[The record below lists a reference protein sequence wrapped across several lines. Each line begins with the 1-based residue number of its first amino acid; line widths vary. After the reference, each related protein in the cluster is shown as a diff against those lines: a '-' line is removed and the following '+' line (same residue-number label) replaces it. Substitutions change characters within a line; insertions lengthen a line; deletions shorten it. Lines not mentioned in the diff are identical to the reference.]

1 MDYNF
6 KLTTVRKNLILKTA
20 IFIAVFLM
28 ISLVTNTSALMAQ
41 EVFSPGQEDQSVKE
55 LQAKLEELSFFSV
68 TQTGLY
74 GEKTRRAV
82 ERFQAAADLRPDGIA
97 GPTTLKAIEKAL
109 NRIDISQR
117 KNLKIYTHNV
127 DVVYLQYKLN
137 QLGYLATEPTGL
149 FRRLTQ
155 KAVKEF
161 QSDNDLNSDGIV
173 GRTTWQALENQ
184 INKLD
189 QTTYNSDD
197 IEEETAN
204 ETAEASENSQTETT
218 VDNDAAP
225 ETNQST
231 AGIKLQELGI
241 IRPGDSGNTV
251 IKLQKNLNQLG
262 LYPLRADGNYGHQTE
277 LAVRQFQNMAGLKT
291 DGVVGPS
298 TWKELLVKDEDQAE
312 TDTSTYQVRSGD
324 SLWTIANRFD
334 TSINDLRAANNI
346 SGNTIRVGQK
356 LRIPG
361 SNINQRS
368 VEVLNWWNQVS
379 RLFPRNSTAT
389 LTDVETGLSFRVK
402 RLYGTKHADVEP
414 LTAQDTNVLRRIY
427 GGKWSWDRRAVV
439 VNINGRL
446 IAGSINGVPHG
457 GQSIRNNFNG
467 HICLHFQGSRT
478 HGGNR
483 LDPDHQNM
491 VRRAASQSWP
501 LYRN

>member
-1 MDYNF
+1 MDYHF
-6 KLTTVRKNLILKTA
+6 KLTTVRKDLILKTT
-20 IFIAVFLM
+20 IIIAVFVM
-28 ISLVTNTSALMAQ
+28 ISLITSNSALLAQ
-41 EVFSPGQEDQSVKE
+41 DVFKPGQEDQNVKE
-55 LQAKLEELSFFSV
+55 LQGKLEELGFFSV

-82 ERFQAAADLRPDGIA
+82 EKFQAAADLRPDGIA
-97 GPTTLKAIEKAL
+97 GPNTLVAIKKAL
-109 NRIDISQR
+109 NRIDISRR

-127 DVVYLQYKLN
+127 DVVYLQYRLN
-137 QLGYLATEPTGL
+137 QLGYLTTEPTGL
-149 FRRLTQ
+149 FRSLTQ
-155 KAVKEF
+155 EAVKEF
-161 QSDNDLNSDGIV
+161 QSNHDLNSDGIV
-173 GRTTWQALENQ
+173 GRTTWQALENEF
-184 INKLD
+184 NKID
-189 QTTYNSDD
+189 QTTYSSDK
-197 IEEETAN
+197 IE
-204 ETAEASENSQTETT
+204 
-218 VDNDAAP
+218 
-225 ETNQST
+225 ETNQPT
-231 AGIKLQELGI
+231 ADKNVQELGI
-241 IRPGDSGNTV
+241 IRPGDSGDIV
-251 IKLQKNLNQLG
+251 VKLQENLNQLG
-262 LYPLRADGNYGHQTE
+262 LYPLNADGNYGHQTE
-277 LAVRQFQNMAGLKT
+277 LAVRQFQNMTGLKT

-298 TWKELLVKDEDQAE
+298 TWEELLAKDENQDQPE
-312 TDTSTYQVRSGD
+312 TSTYQVRSGD

-334 TSINDLRAANNI
+334 TSINDLRAVNNI

-361 SNINQRS
+361 SKVNQRS

-379 RLFPRNSTAT
+379 RLFPRNSRAT

-402 RLYGTKHADVEP
+402 RLYGTNHADVEP

-427 GGKWSWDRRAVV
+427 GGSWSWDRRAVV

-491 VRRAASQSWP
+491 IRKAASQSWP